1 MKIHY
6 RPAYN
11 TTSVA
16 YDTTRKAKAMAAVIR
31 ARQIDGVE
39 LVSPKLAT
47 IEELLAVHLR
57 EYLKALRDGSPES
70 LASSNGIGWDE
81 YLLAAVRASTGG
93 VRDAVLEAF
102 LNRVHSGSL
111 SSGLHHA
118 RADRGAGYCTLNGLV
133 VGAFAAKGAG
143 AKRVLIVDFD
153 AHCGGGT
160 ASLIEGHDGIEQID
174 VSVSPYDQYPSRP
187 TARLVVSDGRD
198 YLGDIERLLATVES
212 PRTVAVVIDNAGM
225 DPHHAAGGV
234 GPIDAEVLRAR
245 EAMVFEWA
253 DSHGL
258 PVAWVLAGGYTL
270 GIEMPELVDLH
281 MLTLEAALAASTT
294 AA

>member
-1 MKIHY
+1 MNVYYSPEYVGSHF
-6 RPAYN
+6 AFE
-11 TTSVA
+11 
-16 YDTTRKAKAMAAVIR
+16 TTRKAKWVADSLTSDPISEIVLLRPVPLHASQLERVHTPHYVRSICTGEPLAL
-31 ARQIDGVE
+31 AQSQE
-39 LVSPKLAT
+39 LKWDAGLWQMV
-47 IEELLAVHLR
+47 
-57 EYLKALRDGSPES
+57 
-70 LASSNGIGWDE
+70 LASNGGA
-81 YLLAAVRASTGG
+81 LAAAH
-93 VRDAVLEAF
+93 DAMS
-102 LNRVHSGSL
+102 HGISGSL

-198 YLGDIERLLATVES
+198 YLGDIQRMLATVES
-212 PRTVAVVIDNAGM
+212 PRTVNVVIYNAGM

-253 DSHGL
+253 NSHGL

-281 MLTLEAALAASTT
+281 MLTLEAAVGAYARS
-294 AA
+294 